1 MAGNL
6 ARGNDLNI
14 GQGWALKVVAFLGAL
29 FLITPLVIL
38 IVFSFNDSRTLTHWE
53 GFSLRWYAA
62 IFKDAGLWVSLKN
75 SLVVAIVSTLIT
87 TVIATMGALLI
98 GKYNFKGRALFQ
110 NLLYVPIILPEIIF
124 GVALLALFMLINFP
138 LGILS
143 IICAHITF
151 SFPFAT
157 LVILSSVVNLPPS
170 LEEASLDLGA
180 SRWQT
185 FKWVVLPNIMTG
197 VVSGA
202 MFAFTLSIDDFIVTF
217 FTAGVGASTLPLK
230 IYSMIKYGLTPSINA
245 ISTVLIVF
253 TVVALYATDK
263 LQKSKSIGKRFK
275 IALASGFLVVVL
287 SLIIIPMTMK
297 DNKTVNLYNY
307 SEYIDTDL
315 LDKFKAETGISVN
328 IDFYTDNE
336 DMLSRLKM
344 GVTGYDIVVP
354 TGYMIKIMKEA
365 GMLAPLDF
373 SNIPN
378 IKYISSNVRKLDF
391 DTTGNYYIN
400 YVYGFTGIVYNSDKI
415 HDPISSWG
423 DLWNPAYKGNI
434 LMVDDMREVYYAACK
449 KIGKPFDDNPETL
462 KEAFSQ
468 LVAQKPLVMKYESNA
483 TEEMMKS
490 GDAWIAQTWNGVIQK
505 VCESDPKFKL
515 CVPREGLLF
524 FFDNLAVL
532 STSPNKKN
540 AELFINFMLRPENSA
555 ANMKKIRYAMPNEA
569 ARALLDSS
577 LRFNP
582 VVFPVLPESSKIEII
597 RDWGDFNKV
606 LDKAWTELKVR

>member
-14 GQGWALKVVAFLGAL
+14 GQGWVLKLVAFLGAL

-38 IVFSFNDSRTLTHWE
+38 IVFSFNDSTTLTHWE

-62 IFKDAGLWVSLKN
+62 IFKDEGLWISLKN
-75 SLVVAIVSTLIT
+75 SLVVAIVSTIIT
-87 TVIATMGALLI
+87 TIIATMGALLI
-98 GKYNFKGRALFQ
+98 GKYNFRGRALFQ
-110 NLLYVPIILPEIIF
+110 NLLYVPVIIPEIIC
-124 GVALLALFMLINFP
+124 GVAVLALYMLINFP
-138 LGILS
+138 LGIVS

-157 LVILSSVVNLPPS
+157 LVILSKVVNLPPS

-217 FTAGVGASTLPLK
+217 FTAGVGSSTLPLK

-263 LQKSKSIGKRFK
+263 LQKSTRIGKKFK

-287 SLIIIPMTMK
+287 SLIVIPMTMK

-307 SEYIDTDL
+307 SEYIDSNL
-315 LDKFKAETGISVN
+315 IDKFKAETGITVN
-328 IDFYTDNE
+328 IDYYTDNE
-336 DMLSRLKM
+336 DMLSRLRM

-354 TGYMIKIMKEA
+354 AGYMIKIMKEA

-373 SNIPN
+373 NNIPN
-378 IKYISSNVRKLDF
+378 NKYIKNNVRKLEF
-391 DTTGNYYIN
+391 DTTGNYYIT
-400 YVYGFTGIVYNSDKI
+400 YAYGFIGIVYNSDKI
-415 HDPISSWG
+415 HDPFSSWG
-423 DLWNPAYKGNI
+423 DLWNTAYKGNI
-434 LMVDDMREVYYAACK
+434 LMVDDMREVYFAACK
-449 KIGKPFDDNPETL
+449 KIGKPYDDNPEI
-462 KEAFSQ
+462 KEAFAQ
-468 LVAQKPLVMKYESNA
+468 LVEQQLHVMKYESNA
-483 TEEMMKS
+483 TEELMKS
-490 GDAWIAQTWNGVIQK
+490 GDAWIAQTWNGAIQK

-515 CVPREGLLF
+515 CIPREGLLF
-524 FFDNLAVL
+524 FFDNLAIL

-555 ANMKKIRYAMPNEA
+555 ANMKKIKYAMPNEE

-582 VVFPVLPESSKIEII
+582 VVFPELPESSKIETI
-597 RDWGDFNKV
+597 RDLGEFNKV
-606 LDKAWTELKVR
+606 LDKAWTGLKVR

>member
-14 GQGWALKVVAFLGAL
+14 GQGWVLKLVAFLGAL

-38 IVFSFNDSRTLTHWE
+38 IVFSFNDSTTLTHWE

-62 IFKDAGLWVSLKN
+62 IFKDEGLWISLKN
-75 SLVVAIVSTLIT
+75 SLVVAIVSTIIT
-87 TVIATMGALLI
+87 TIIATMGALLI
-98 GKYNFKGRALFQ
+98 GKYNFRGRALFQ
-110 NLLYVPIILPEIIF
+110 NLLYVPVIIPEIIF

-138 LGILS
+138 LGIVS

-157 LVILSSVVNLPPS
+157 LVILSKVVNLPPS

-217 FTAGVGASTLPLK
+217 FTAGVGSSTLPLK

-263 LQKSKSIGKRFK
+263 LQKSTRIGKKFK

-287 SLIIIPMTMK
+287 SLIVIPMTMK

-307 SEYIDTDL
+307 SEYIDSNL
-315 LDKFKAETGISVN
+315 IDKFKAETGITVN
-328 IDFYTDNE
+328 IDYYTDNE
-336 DMLSRLKM
+336 DMLSRLRM

-354 TGYMIKIMKEA
+354 AGYMIKIMKEA

-373 SNIPN
+373 NNIPN
-378 IKYISSNVRKLDF
+378 NKYIKNNVRKLEF
-391 DTTGNYYIN
+391 DTTGNYYIT
-400 YVYGFTGIVYNSDKI
+400 YAYGFIGIVYNSDKI

-434 LMVDDMREVYYAACK
+434 LMVDDMREVYFAACK
-449 KIGKPFDDNPETL
+449 KIGKPYDDNPEI
-462 KEAFSQ
+462 KEAFAQ
-468 LVAQKPLVMKYESNA
+468 LVEQQLHVMKYESNA
-483 TEEMMKS
+483 TEELMKS
-490 GDAWIAQTWNGVIQK
+490 GDAWIAQTWNGAIQK
-505 VCESDPKFKL
+505 VCESDPKFKI
-515 CVPREGLLF
+515 CIPREGFLF
-524 FFDNLAVL
+524 FFDNLAIL
-532 STSPNKKN
+532 STSLNKKN

-555 ANMKKIRYAMPNEA
+555 ANMKKIKYAMPNEE

-582 VVFPVLPESSKIEII
+582 VVFPELPESSKIETI
-597 RDWGDFNKV
+597 RDLGEFNKV
-606 LDKAWTELKVR
+606 LDKAWTGLKVR

>member
-14 GQGWALKVVAFLGAL
+14 GQGWVLKLVAFLGAL

-38 IVFSFNDSRTLTHWE
+38 IVFSFNDSTTLTHWE

-62 IFKDAGLWVSLKN
+62 IFKDEGLWISLKN
-75 SLVVAIVSTLIT
+75 SLVVAIVSTIIT
-87 TVIATMGALLI
+87 TIIATMGALLI
-98 GKYNFKGRALFQ
+98 GKYNFRGRALFQ
-110 NLLYVPIILPEIIF
+110 NLLYVPVIIPEIIF

-138 LGILS
+138 LGIVS

-157 LVILSSVVNLPPS
+157 LVILSKVVNLPPS

-217 FTAGVGASTLPLK
+217 FTAGVGSSTLPLK

-263 LQKSKSIGKRFK
+263 LQKSTRIGKKFK

-287 SLIIIPMTMK
+287 SLIVIPMTMK

-307 SEYIDTDL
+307 SEYIDSNL
-315 LDKFKAETGISVN
+315 IDKFKAETGITVN
-328 IDFYTDNE
+328 IDYYTDNE
-336 DMLSRLKM
+336 DMLSRLRM

-354 TGYMIKIMKEA
+354 AGYMIKIMKEA

-373 SNIPN
+373 NNIPN
-378 IKYISSNVRKLDF
+378 NKYIKNNVRKLEF
-391 DTTGNYYIN
+391 DTTGNYYN
-400 YVYGFTGIVYNSDKI
+400 TYAYGFTGIVYNSDKI
-415 HDPISSWG
+415 HDPFSSWG
-423 DLWNPAYKGNI
+423 DLWNTAYKGNI
-434 LMVDDMREVYYAACK
+434 LMVDDMREVYFAACK
-449 KIGKPFDDNPETL
+449 KIGKPYDDNPEI
-462 KEAFSQ
+462 KEAFAQ
-468 LVAQKPLVMKYESNA
+468 LVEQQLHVMKYESNA
-483 TEEMMKS
+483 TEELMKS
-490 GDAWIAQTWNGVIQK
+490 GDAWIAQTWNGAIQK

-515 CVPREGLLF
+515 CIPREGLLF
-524 FFDNLAVL
+524 FFDNLAIL

-555 ANMKKIRYAMPNEA
+555 ANMKKIKYAMPNEE

-582 VVFPVLPESSKIEII
+582 VVFPELPESSKIETI
-597 RDWGDFNKV
+597 RDLGEFNKV
-606 LDKAWTELKVR
+606 LDKAWTGLKVR

>member
-14 GQGWALKVVAFLGAL
+14 GQGWVLKLVAFLGAL

-38 IVFSFNDSRTLTHWE
+38 IVFSFNDSTTLTHWE

-62 IFKDAGLWVSLKN
+62 IFKDEGLWISLKN
-75 SLVVAIVSTLIT
+75 SLVVAIVSTIIT
-87 TVIATMGALLI
+87 TIIATMGALLI
-98 GKYNFKGRALFQ
+98 GKYNFRGRALFQ
-110 NLLYVPIILPEIIF
+110 NLLYVPVIIPEIIF

-138 LGILS
+138 LGIVS

-157 LVILSSVVNLPPS
+157 LVILSKVVNLPPS

-217 FTAGVGASTLPLK
+217 FTAGVGSSTLPLK

-263 LQKSKSIGKRFK
+263 LQKSTRIGKKFK

-287 SLIIIPMTMK
+287 SLIVIPMTMK

-307 SEYIDTDL
+307 SEYIDSNL
-315 LDKFKAETGISVN
+315 IDKFKAETGITVN
-328 IDFYTDNE
+328 IDYYTDNE
-336 DMLSRLKM
+336 DMLSRLRM

-354 TGYMIKIMKEA
+354 AGYMIKIMKEA

-373 SNIPN
+373 NNIPN
-378 IKYISSNVRKLDF
+378 NKYIKNNVRKLEF
-391 DTTGNYYIN
+391 DTTGNYYIT
-400 YVYGFTGIVYNSDKI
+400 YAYGFIGIVYNSDKI

-434 LMVDDMREVYYAACK
+434 LMVDDMREVYFAACK
-449 KIGKPFDDNPETL
+449 KIGKPYDDNPEI
-462 KEAFSQ
+462 KEAFAQ
-468 LVAQKPLVMKYESNA
+468 LVEQQLHVMKYESNA
-483 TEEMMKS
+483 TEELMKS
-490 GDAWIAQTWNGVIQK
+490 GDAWIAQTWNGAIQK

-515 CVPREGLLF
+515 CIPREGFLF
-524 FFDNLAVL
+524 FFDNLAIL
-532 STSPNKKN
+532 STSLNKKN

-555 ANMKKIRYAMPNEA
+555 ANMKKIKYAMLNEE

-582 VVFPVLPESSKIEII
+582 VVFPELPESSKIETI
-597 RDWGDFNKV
+597 RDLGEFNKV
-606 LDKAWTELKVR
+606 LDKAWTGLKVR